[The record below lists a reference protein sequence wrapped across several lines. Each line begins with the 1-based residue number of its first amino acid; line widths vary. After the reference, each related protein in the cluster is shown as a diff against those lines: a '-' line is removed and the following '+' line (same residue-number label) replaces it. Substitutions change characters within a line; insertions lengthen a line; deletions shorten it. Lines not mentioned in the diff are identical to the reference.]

1 MESDTGTVKRGRGRP
16 RKEVDPDAIPA
27 EKRSRGRPRTRPL
40 PDPNA
45 EKKGRGRPAGSKNKP
60 KEKKP
65 GRKKGQKS
73 SYTVSEKALA
83 QRQLNVLHHTTTK
96 VAVTEEGKAYNA
108 RLIEHI
114 MRVNEIATHADRN
127 DLLSLKSCFIAYLQ
141 LCQEDGF
148 SVSNL
153 SAYASMGFPSHSHFE
168 MFAKKDDPERRA
180 FCAFVKQT
188 CSMFRESMVSDSKVN
203 PVIGIFW
210 QRNFDGLRNDTEQ
223 VQNAQENEDDFA
235 VAKSYKEKYKNLI
248 GG

>member
-1 MESDTGTVKRGRGRP
+1 MESDTGTAKRGRGRP
-16 RKEVDPDAIPA
+16 RKEIDPDAIPA
-27 EKRSRGRPRTRPL
+27 EKRSRGRPRTRPE

-45 EKKGRGRPAGSKNKP
+45 EKRSRGRPAGSKNKP
-60 KEKKP
+60 KPPKRGKP
-65 GRKKGQKS
+65 KGTKNG
-73 SYTVSEKALA
+73 YTVSEKALA
-83 QRQLNVLHHTTTK
+83 QRRELHN
-96 VAVTEEGKAYNA
+96 ALPARNEEERNYNA

-114 MRVNEIATHADRN
+114 MRINEIASHADRN

-148 SVSNL
+148 SVNNL
-153 SAYASMGFPSHSHFE
+153 SAYASMGFPSHAHFE
-168 MFAKKDDPERRA
+168 YFAKKDNPEIRQ
-180 FCAFVKQT
+180 FCGFVKQT
-188 CSMFRESMVSDSKVN
+188 CTMFRSESIADNKIN

-223 VQNAQENEDDFA
+223 VQNTQESDDDFA

>member
-1 MESDTGTVKRGRGRP
+1 MESDTGTAKRGRGRP
-16 RKEVDPDAIPA
+16 RKEINPDAIPA
-27 EKRSRGRPRTRPL
+27 EKRSRGRPRTRQE

-45 EKKGRGRPAGSKNKP
+45 EKRSRGRPAGSKNRPKP
-60 KEKKP
+60 KKA
-65 GRKKGQKS
+65 GRPKGSKS
-73 SYTVSEKALA
+73 GYTVSEKALA
-83 QRQLNVLHHTTTK
+83 QRQTNAINNLATK

-114 MRVNEIATHADRN
+114 MRINEIASHADRN

-148 SVSNL
+148 SVNNL
-153 SAYASMGFPSHSHFE
+153 SAYASMGFPSHAHFE
-168 MFAKKDDPERRA
+168 YFAKKDNPEIRQ
-180 FCAFVKQT
+180 FCGFVKQT
-188 CSMFRESMVSDSKVN
+188 CTMFRSESIADNKIN

-223 VQNAQENEDDFA
+223 VQNTQESDDDFA